1 MPLIFST
8 YKIKLGGLGGII
20 PTANLF
26 SRFLEKNVEQA
37 VDVFGNFSQVA
48 YAFNSYEGQ
57 RANRS
62 YAQTFEYINSLE
74 SGFEI
79 FYDLNFIPPKVNVG
93 RKANRSYAQTF
104 EYINSTDSGFEMFYD
119 LNFIPPKVN
128 VGENFPEVHLTFNG
142 KVIDIEVRQIWDTVA
157 VV

>member
-8 YKIKLGGLGGII
+8 YKIKLGEII

-48 YAFNSYEGQ
+48 YAFNSYEGR

-74 SGFEI
+74 SGFE
-79 FYDLNFIPPKVNVG
+79 L
-93 RKANRSYAQTF
+93 
-104 EYINSTDSGFEMFYD
+104 FYD

>member
-1 MPLIFST
+1 M
-8 YKIKLGGLGGII
+8 GGLGGII

-37 VDVFGNFSQVA
+37 VDVFGFHTNPYAHLLNAGWEHRRYNPIEEASSNGASSLGA
-48 YAFNSYEGQ
+48 YAFFNSYEGR

-93 RKANRSYAQTF
+93 ESF
-104 EYINSTDSGFEMFYD
+104 S
-119 LNFIPPKVN
+119 
-128 VGENFPEVHLTFNG
+128 EVHLTFNG
-142 KVIDIEVRQIWDTVA
+142 KVIDIEDRQIWDTGA